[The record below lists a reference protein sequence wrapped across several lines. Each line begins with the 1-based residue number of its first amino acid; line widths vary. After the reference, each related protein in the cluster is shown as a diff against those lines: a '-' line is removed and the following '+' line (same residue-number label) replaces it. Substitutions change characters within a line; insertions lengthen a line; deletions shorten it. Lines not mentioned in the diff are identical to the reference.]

1 MKRSRLV
8 YLVLFFI
15 VIALGLASRSKS
27 LPMPSLIAAYGG
39 DTLWALMVFVGLG
52 VLFPSL
58 STGRIAALALG
69 FSFLIEISQFY
80 QAPWINALRDTRS
93 GALILGHG
101 FLWSDLVCY
110 TAGVVLGVLLEK
122 ILPPTRE

>member
-39 DTLWALMVFVGLG
+39 DTLWALMAFLGLG
-52 VLFPSL
+52 FLFPSL
-58 STGRIAALALG
+58 STARLAALALG
-69 FSFLIEISQFY
+69 FSFLIEVSQLY
-80 QAPWINALRDTRS
+80 QAPWINALRDTRP

-110 TAGVVLGVLLEK
+110 TAGVVLGALLEK
-122 ILPPTRE
+122 ILPASKE